1 MNTRLFLTSNF
12 KNIAFK
18 KDKNNKTII
27 YYNKNKNIFTSENN
41 KLTLY
46 RWNRYFMNFYDNKI
60 PFLLFG
66 LIWFIGNKAGKYIA
80 KKYIFKQ
87 EDAKLFVLSNI
98 I

>member
-1 MNTRLFLTSNF
+1 MNARLFLTSNF

-27 YYNKNKNIFTSENN
+27 YYNKNKSIFTSGNN
-41 KLTLY
+41 KLALY
-46 RWNRYFMNFYDNKI
+46 NWNRYIMKFCDNKL

-66 LIWFIGNKAGKYIA
+66 LIWFIGNKAGKYVA

-87 EDAKLFVLSNI
+87 QDAKLFVISNI